1 MPAISA
7 NTIVNK
13 NDNSNPHPLAI
24 PVAKAI
30 MHKAA
35 VSFIDKRK
43 KFPDKVTNVR
53 PIAMMPTRAA
63 SRIIVLKLNKVRKFG
78 AVTIP

>member
-1 MPAISA
+1 
-7 NTIVNK
+7 VNR

-30 MHKAA
+30 IHNAA
-35 VSFIDKRK
+35 VSFIDNKK
-43 KFPDKVTNVR
+43 KFPDNVTNVR
-53 PIAMMPTRAA
+53 PIAIIPTRAA
-63 SRIIVLKLNKVRKFG
+63 SRIIVLRLNKVRKFG